1 MQIICH
7 LPTIKIIV
15 PPNVGSYYETVIPI
29 VTFDILESTYSTE
42 LVLEFDNDLQEEKSI
57 DIFDQMKDLGY
68 SNHNLIQIIG
78 SLGILML
85 IHFILAIIYIIVL
98 YPLKQVLTTQKS
110 NVERFFRR
118 TLFYDWIIKI
128 AQGGYLEF
136 FFAMYLNLKM
146 PIYTKPGEYMSLWF
160 SYYTLMVTCI
170 FIPVAWSKIM
180 LTELLTIQNSRKFN
194 RKWSAL
200 YEGIKTKSKVTIAF
214 YFIYYL
220 RRLFFCILVITN
232 TEITM
237 LKVQVVMLSNLFIMI
252 Y

>member
-1 MQIICH
+1 
-7 LPTIKIIV
+7 
-15 PPNVGSYYETVIPI
+15 
-29 VTFDILESTYSTE
+29 
-42 LVLEFDNDLQEEKSI
+42 
-57 DIFDQMKDLGY
+57 
-68 SNHNLIQIIG
+68 
-78 SLGILML
+78 
-85 IHFILAIIYIIVL
+85 
-98 YPLKQVLTTQKS
+98 
-110 NVERFFRR
+110 
-118 TLFYDWIIKI
+118 
-128 AQGGYLEF
+128 
-136 FFAMYLNLKM
+136 
-146 PIYTKPGEYMSLWF
+146 MSLWF

-180 LTELLTIQNSRKFN
+180 LAELLTIQNSRKFN

-252 Y
+252 YQANFKPFIIRKQNRIELFNECCIIVITFHMLCFSDWVPHSEIQQKVGISMISLSVFKTVINFGNIILIGCWAIILIFIRYWRRLRRKINPFYGKLDHKDPSI